1 VGADDKATRPAGASL
16 SMAGPIEP
24 EQQHA
29 AAAMA
34 EPDHARPVTRAEL
47 HAMLDDAGV
56 RDVATLARALRRG
69 KSSVLVGTL
78 SMAVGA
84 GAGFGGAYLREP
96 ASPSMSDHHGP
107 EPEDQPEHDRR
118 RAHEGPGQEHEQP
131 RRRADEPELER
142 EQCEAARAQCEAA
155 DASERRCTREAR
167 RVVTM
172 LDAIA
177 DECGI
182 EPAMRGS
189 EPALI
194 GGPFSSTPPASTTQN
209 YPREAP

>member
-1 VGADDKATRPAGASL
+1 MGADDKATRPAGASL

-24 EQQHA
+24 EQQHTPA
-29 AAAMA
+29 AT

-78 SMAVGA
+78 SMVVGA

-96 ASPSMSDHHGP
+96 TSPNTSDHHGP
-107 EPEDQPEHDRR
+107 EPEPEGQPEHDRR
-118 RAHEGPGQEHEQP
+118 RAHEGHGQEHEQP
-131 RRRADEPELER
+131 RRRADEP

-182 EPAMRGS
+182 EPAMRVS
-189 EPALI
+189 EPAMM